1 MLARQEGA
9 PSLPGF
15 SSKAAQAEEQWE
27 QKFRAIPSTDNLR
40 ESMKLLSAHPHH
52 VGSPYDK
59 QDADWLAAKFKEW
72 GWDVH
77 VETFQV
83 LFPTPTERVVELVEP
98 TQFPGEAGRAA
109 ASHFPRH
116 LRVCLQEQGRTASP

>member
-1 MLARQEGA
+1 MRRALPFAVLLLVAGTLLARQESA
-9 PSLPGF
+9 PAFAGF

-40 ESMKLLSAHPHH
+40 EFMKLLSAHPHH

-59 QDADWLAAKFKEW
+59 QNGEWLAAKFKEW

-83 LFPTPTERVVELVEP
+83 LFPTPAERAVEL
-98 TQFPGEAGRAA
+98 
-109 ASHFPRH
+109 
-116 LRVCLQEQGRTASP
+116 